1 MTLSTQEDIYLRD
14 GLNAIQEYKQENLRK
29 GIDEVISALDGNLH
43 FKGTA
48 KNFKSKVLEFAN
60 IGKKNK
66 KSVLR
71 FLNKNQYTKK
81 ALEFADLYAKEN
93 PEEISKIIQEVESEA
108 GIKLTDI
115 GFDRTF
121 YDNLLFSLQKEGM
134 VGKNGGLK
142 LIADTLMDHLEGVTY
157 SFSNLFG
164 DESVKELTLNEIGEF
179 VSSELKI
186 TPAEIKESYKRN
198 DFNGVLKYVL
208 DNAVINGS
216 HHLESILTELEEEG
230 IEHGL
235 TPGRVVDIY
244 NKGGFLNRGGIVE
257 TAGKIALENV
267 SGSEKYLYMGILG
280 VALNNKK
287 EKLKEQFKNSH
298 SFGVSSDEI
307 DKFVYKSMIKGI
319 QQVVMLSELPEEL
332 SKENLINIS
341 EKNGLLGDNGLFSYL
356 SQNSSTIFENARM
369 MELVG
374 EEDIKFFSDYALK
387 TSKIKSLKDVFKINT
402 TRANY
407 ENLAV
412 NIAKKAE
419 EIGIKPV
426 ELLREPQYIAQ
437 RKETIDASY
446 GSVDK
451 LYSKT
456 YSQLS
461 TIVPMVDKALK
472 EIQKGDIDTD
482 ELIDEV
488 SSMRPDNKF
497 LGKAF
502 DAVVSKYLKRTIVQ
516 RITDYLTLTKGLV
529 EQQIEFGKNEL
540 QAYDNL
546 KSL

>member
-1 MTLSTQEDIYLRD
+1 MTILTQEDIYLRD

-29 GIDEVISALDGNLH
+29 GIDEVISALGGNLH

-48 KNFKSKVLEFAN
+48 KNFKSKVLEFTN
-60 IGKKNK
+60 IGIGRK

-71 FLNKNQYTKK
+71 FLNKNKYTKK
-81 ALEFADLYAKEN
+81 ALKFADLYAKEH
-93 PEEISKIIQEVESEA
+93 PEEISRIIQEVESEA

-115 GFDRTF
+115 GFDRNF
-121 YDNLLFSLQKEGM
+121 YDNLLLSFQKEG
-134 VGKNGGLK
+134 VFGKNGGLK
-142 LIADTLMDHLEGVTY
+142 LIANTLMDNLEGVTD

-164 DESVKELTLNEIGEF
+164 DESVKGLTLNEISEL

-186 TPAEIKESYKRN
+186 TPAEIKESYKSN
-198 DFNGVLKYVL
+198 DFSGVLKYVL

-244 NKGGFLNRGGIVE
+244 NKGGFFSSGGIVE
-257 TAGKIALENV
+257 TAGKIALKSV
-267 SGSEKYLYMGILG
+267 PGSEKYLYKGILG

-287 EKLKEQFKNSH
+287 EKLKEQLKNSH
-298 SFGVSSDEI
+298 PLASADEI
-307 DKFVYKSMIKGI
+307 DKFVSKSIIEGI
-319 QQVVMLSELPEEL
+319 QKVVMLSELPEEL
-332 SKENLINIS
+332 SKENLINIY

-369 MELVG
+369 MGFVG

-387 TSKIKSLKDVFKINT
+387 TSKIKSLKGIINT
-402 TRANY
+402 TRTDY
-407 ENLAV
+407 ENLAT

-451 LYSKT
+451 LYSQR
-456 YSQLS
+456 YGQLS
-461 TIVPMVDKALK
+461 TIVPIVDKALK

-497 LGKAF
+497 LGEAF